1 MTMSCIITASQ
12 VSFNSAFPL
21 KKVRRCS

>member
-1 MTMSCIITASQ
+1 MSCIITASQ